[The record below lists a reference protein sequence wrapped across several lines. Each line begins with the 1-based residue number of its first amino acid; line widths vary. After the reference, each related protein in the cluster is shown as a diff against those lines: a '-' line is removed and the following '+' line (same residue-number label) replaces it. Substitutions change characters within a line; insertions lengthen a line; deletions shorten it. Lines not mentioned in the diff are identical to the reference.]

1 MLDVRRLRLL
11 SELARRGTIAEV
23 GRAVGYSASAVS
35 QSLAQLERETGMAL
49 LERDGRHVRLTP
61 AAHRLVA
68 RTDRVLEELDA
79 AEAELAAEQGSV
91 RGRLVIG
98 AFPSAGARLV
108 APAVH
113 ALVAQHPDLECS
125 IREHEPE
132 DGIPLLRSGELDLLV
147 SESYDDV
154 PAAPA
159 GGLEAHLLVSEP
171 LLLALPA
178 DLATAEPVAAGR
190 GTAPPR
196 GTASPRG
203 PVALASL
210 ADAAW
215 ISGVAG
221 TQYVGAVEQA
231 CRAAGFAAQVA
242 HRADD
247 ATLILG
253 LVAAGLGVGLVP
265 ELACTPYPGVAYA
278 RADPAPPQR
287 LISALLRRGAAQR
300 PALAALLDAL
310 RYRDVTGA

>member
-35 QSLAQLERETGMAL
+35 QSLGQLEREVGMAL
-49 LERDGRHVRLTP
+49 LERDGRNVRLTA

-68 RTDRVLEELDA
+68 RTDRVLAELDA
-79 AEAELAAEQGSV
+79 AEAELAAEQGAV
-91 RGRLVIG
+91 RGALVVG
-98 AFPSAGARLV
+98 AFPSAGARLL

-113 ALVAQHPDLECS
+113 ALCEAHPDVTCS

-132 DGIPLLRSGELDLLV
+132 DGIALLRSGELDLLV
-147 SESYDDV
+147 SEHYDRV
-154 PAAPA
+154 TTAPA
-159 GGLEAHLLVSEP
+159 GGLEQRLLRSEP

-178 DLATAEPVAAGR
+178 PAAE
-190 GTAPPR
+190 T
-196 GTASPRG
+196 
-203 PVALASL
+203 VALSKL
-210 ADAAW
+210 RDAPW

-231 CRAAGFAAQVA
+231 CRAAGFSPVVA

-265 ELACTPYPGVAYA
+265 ELACVEHPGVAYA
-278 RADPAPPQR
+278 RALPEPPR
-287 LISALLRRGAAQR
+287 RHVSALLRHGAAQR

-310 RYRDVTGA
+310 RHRGVTAT